1 MSSSRGEI
9 SEDEVKMIVRGLL
22 QQANTYSQTH
32 LSDPTIQHEFREQY
46 RFLGKCLLRDYENG
60 ILVGDRVVRLARQER
75 QSLIDQAFELSN
87 YGIGL
92 VAGIG
97 QLSVGYGGCVTSSIF
112 SIAGASWCS
121 TVGATMMAHGGNN
134 IYENSYNMTGNIV
147 QNWKG
152 EYTGKY
158 GDSNSMLRKQYHKA
172 ASSLG
177 LSKRDG
183 DAAYAIVDL
192 ATSGYGL
199 ISKKRVAEKWTNMP
213 DSEQLMLFRYAKR
226 DYAKGWRSMSKG
238 SLWFEG
244 YGNAVTAKSAIS
256 PYLDGDE

>member
-32 LSDPTIQHEFREQY
+32 LSDPTIQHEFRDQY

-60 ILVGDRVVRLARQER
+60 ILVGDRVVRLARRER
-75 QSLIDQAFELSN
+75 QSLIDQAFELGK

-121 TVGATMMAHGGNN
+121 TVGTTMMAHGGNN

-158 GDSNSMLRKQYHKA
+158 GNSNSMLRKQYHKA
-172 ASSLG
+172 AASLG
-177 LSKRDG
+177 LNKRDG

-238 SLWFEG
+238 ALGFEFLSNTVTAESAINPYFEG
-244 YGNAVTAKSAIS
+244 
-256 PYLDGDE
+256 DE

>member
-9 SEDEVKMIVRGLL
+9 TQDEVKMIVRGLL
-22 QQANTYSQTH
+22 QQANTYSLTH

-60 ILVGDRVVRLARQER
+60 ILVGERVVRLVKRER
-75 QSLIDQAFELSN
+75 QSLIDQARELAV

-121 TVGATMMAHGGNN
+121 TVGMPMMVHGGNN
-134 IYENSYNMTGNIV
+134 IYENSHNMTGNII

-158 GDSNSMLRKQYHKA
+158 GNSNSLLRKQYHKA

-183 DAAYAIVDL
+183 DAAYAVVDL
-192 ATSGYGL
+192 ATSLYGL
-199 ISKKRVAEKWTNMP
+199 VSKKRVVQKWTNMP
-213 DSEQLMLFRYAKR
+213 DSEQLMLFRYFKR

-238 SLWFEG
+238 ALGFEFG
-244 YGNAVTAKSAIS
+244 ANTVTAASAIS
-256 PYLDGDE
+256 PYFEGDE

>member
-9 SEDEVKMIVRGLL
+9 TQDEVKMIVRGLL
-22 QQANTYSQTH
+22 QQANTYSLTH

-46 RFLGKCLLRDYENG
+46 RFLGKCLLRDYEYG
-60 ILVGDRVVRLARQER
+60 ILVGERVVRLVKRER
-75 QSLIDQAFELSN
+75 QSLIEQARELAV

-121 TVGATMMAHGGNN
+121 TVGMPMMAHGGNN
-134 IYENSYNMTGNIV
+134 IYENSHNMTGNII

-158 GDSNSMLRKQYHKA
+158 GNSNSLLRKQYHKA

-183 DAAYAIVDL
+183 DAAYAVVDL

-199 ISKKRVAEKWTNMP
+199 VSKKRVVQKWTNMP
-213 DSEQLMLFRYAKR
+213 DSEQLMLFRYFKR

-238 SLWFEG
+238 SLWFEFF
-244 YGNAVTAKSAIS
+244 GNTVTAASAIS
-256 PYLDGDE
+256 PYFEGDE